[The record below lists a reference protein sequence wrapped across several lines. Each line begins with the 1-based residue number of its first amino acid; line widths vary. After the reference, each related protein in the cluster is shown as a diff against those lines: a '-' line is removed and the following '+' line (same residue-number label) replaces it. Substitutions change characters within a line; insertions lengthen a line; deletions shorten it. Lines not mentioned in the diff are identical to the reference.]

1 MRTLAMPKTAEPL
14 TSLRE
19 KLIKIRAK
27 VTSHGRR
34 VTFRMAE
41 VAVPRQ
47 MFADILS
54 PIARLRP
61 PAAPAGGAQG
71 LRVVSVEGRG
81 MPHTSKSACFSV
93 GCRQPPAAIALCS
106 LRGRI
111 AVAQGIQRRD
121 PRPIPSGNRRMSV
134 QYRFFQFL
142 SARMRMVAHSIRYA
156 RYD

>member
-34 VTFRMAE
+34 VTFHMAQ

-61 PAAPAGGAQG
+61 PAAPA
-71 LRVVSVEGRG
+71 
-81 MPHTSKSACFSV
+81 
-93 GCRQPPAAIALCS
+93 
-106 LRGRI
+106 
-111 AVAQGIQRRD
+111 
-121 PRPIPSGNRRMSV
+121 
-134 QYRFFQFL
+134 
-142 SARMRMVAHSIRYA
+142 
-156 RYD
+156 